1 MTALTCSMSCRPILR
16 SCLDTDDTWFGTAGC
31 VLRGIWS
38 RYHRSMDMPY
48 SRAAMKKN
56 KGRSMKGGGRQGR
69 AYPMF
74 NTSPEGQH
82 RMTQETPFANNG
94 RKARK
99 AMGKMRMW

>member
-1 MTALTCSMSCRPILR
+1 
-16 SCLDTDDTWFGTAGC
+16 
-31 VLRGIWS
+31 
-38 RYHRSMDMPY
+38 
-48 SRAAMKKN
+48 MKKN
-56 KGRSMKGGGRQGR
+56 KGQSLKGGGRQGR

-99 AMGKMRMW
+99 AMSKMRMW